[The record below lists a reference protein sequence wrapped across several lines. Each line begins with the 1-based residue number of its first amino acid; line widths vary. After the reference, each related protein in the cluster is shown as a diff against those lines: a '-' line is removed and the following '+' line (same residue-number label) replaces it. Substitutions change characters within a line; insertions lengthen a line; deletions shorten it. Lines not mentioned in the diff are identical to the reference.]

1 MTAKLIKITANKK
14 QLALIIKSGFQTKEN
29 QFLTSKN
36 NPLQLGILKFPKNY
50 LVKPHSHRQFS
61 KTTHKNQEFIY
72 IVSGKIKATFYHQK
86 KKIQTTILN
95 SGDILLQI
103 SGGHSFKML
112 KLSKLITIKQG
123 PYKGTKK
130 EKSFI

>member
-1 MTAKLIKITANKK
+1 MSKLLEKIKSKK
-14 QLALIIKSGFQTKEN
+14 SLIALIIHPSFKPKKD
-29 QFLTSKN
+29 QFLTNKN
-36 NPLQLGILKFPKNY
+36 NPLQLGILKYSKNY
-50 LVKPHSHRQFS
+50 LVKPHSHRQIQ

-86 KKIQTTILN
+86 KKIQTATLN

-112 KLSKLITIKQG
+112 KPSKLITIKQG
-123 PYKGTKK
+123 PYHGLKK

>member
-14 QLALIIKSGFQTKEN
+14 QLALIIKSGFQTKKN

-50 LVKPHSHRQFS
+50 LVKPHYHRQIQ

-72 IVSGKIKATFYHQK
+72 LVSGKIQVTFYHHQQ
-86 KKIQTTILN
+86 KIQTTTLN
-95 SGDILLQI
+95 SGDILLQLA
-103 SGGHSFKML
+103 GGHSFKML
-112 KLSKLITIKQG
+112 KPSQLITIKQG